1 MLQITVNG
9 KTTSETA
16 KLDASGNAKIALHLN
31 WTFPLQV
38 VEIISGDGEH
48 VYRDSISLN
57 NTTEFGDKDFTFNVN
72 LKNRKWVRAEV
83 WDVAVNGAFT
93 QTIWLE

>member
-1 MLQITVNG
+1 MVQHKMVNNE
-9 KTTSETA
+9 SP
-16 KLDASGNAKIALHLN
+16 DANGNAKINMHLN
-31 WTFPLQV
+31 WTFPLSFI
-38 VEIISGDGEH
+38 EIISGDGEH

-57 NTTEFGDKDFTFNVN
+57 NTTAFGDKDFSFNIN

-93 QTIWLE
+93 QTVWLKE